1 MHDRQKEDS
10 VQTPTGGEDPVVR
23 SDVDLDRQA
32 SSELLRL
39 LFRHSGIVFL
49 ANLSASITLVIG
61 LWSVAPAENLI
72 VWFGLMLLFNSARW
86 ITGRTQAS
94 APLEPRN
101 LSRGDRLFLLS
112 VLVSGLLWGSTLL
125 LVDFAHHPT
134 HSMFIALVLVA
145 MVAASATLLSFH
157 RLAYPVFALPVLVPL
172 AVRLMTQDLTAHF
185 AAGAVLPVYFVLL
198 FLLSREIHRFT
209 LAAVRER
216 LLRERHAL
224 FDQLT
229 GIPNRRAFEE
239 FLEREWRRA
248 IRTQTPVSLLIADI
262 DDFKRCNDSFGHP
275 AGDQVLRTVAA
286 LFSRATRR
294 GGDLAARIGGEE
306 FAVVAPATDQHG
318 AMTMARNIQSALE
331 TLPQEVLASGLRPTL
346 SIGICTMYPRDPADI
361 QCLFRDAD
369 AALYESK
376 AKGKNRITV
385 HATART
391 KEAHSR
397 ISAFGDL

>member
-1 MHDRQKEDS
+1 MHDREKEEAAPTARGKED
-10 VQTPTGGEDPVVR
+10 PPAG
-23 SDVDLDRQA
+23 SDADLDLQA

-61 LWSVAPAENLI
+61 LWSVAPADNLI
-72 VWFGLMLLFNSARW
+72 LWFCLMLLFNGARW
-86 ITGRTQAS
+86 IAGRAQAS
-94 APLEPRN
+94 VRLEPGK
-101 LSRGDRLFLLS
+101 LHRGDRLFLLS
-112 VLVSGLLWGSTLL
+112 VLVSGLLWGGTLF
-125 LVDFAHHPT
+125 LVDFAQHPT
-134 HSMFIALVLVA
+134 QSMFIALVLIA

-157 RLAYPVFALPVLVPL
+157 RLAFPVFALPVLIPL
-172 AVRLMTQDLTAHF
+172 AARLLSEDLTPHF

-224 FDQLT
+224 FDPLT

-262 DDFKRCNDSFGHP
+262 DDFKRCNDNFGHP
-275 AGDQVLRTVAA
+275 AGDEVLRAVAA

-306 FAVVAPATDQHG
+306 FAVVAPETDQHG
-318 AMTMARNIQSALE
+318 AMTMARNIQSTLAA
-331 TLPQEVLASGLRPTL
+331 LPQEVFARGLRPTI
-346 SIGICTMYPRDPADI
+346 SIGICTMHPSESAGI
-361 QCLFRDAD
+361 QHLFSDAD

-385 HATART
+385 RAHGPA
-391 KEAHSR
+391 KEADSGFR
-397 ISAFGDL
+397 AFGDL